1 MSPTDLST
9 TFCGIKLSNPTIL
22 PAGFLG
28 TTENIL
34 KRVADNGAGAVT
46 IKSISKDPREGH
58 KNPTV
63 ITYEAGMLNAV
74 GYSNPGV
81 KEAAKEFAAMEKIGI
96 PVIASIIGT
105 TADDFLKVIDG
116 FGELLSTKNIQQSI
130 PNQQSRISNPN
141 GFAAVELPL
150 SCPHTPG
157 FGTLA
162 GQSSPEAT
170 FKIVSTVRQKIKL
183 PLFVK
188 LSPNVSDIGSLAKVA
203 EDAGADAIT
212 AINTMGPGMVINIEA
227 RKPVL
232 DFKVGGV
239 SGPALR
245 PIAVKCVFDIYKSV
259 KIPIIG
265 VGGISTGRH
274 AIEMMMAGASAVGI
288 GTAIHDR
295 GINVFEMVC
304 NEMKRW
310 MSENGFNNISEIIG
324 AAHE

>member
-1 MSPTDLST
+1 MNPESTTNSSTNLST
-9 TFCGIKLSNPTIL
+9 TICGINLTNPTIL

-28 TTENIL
+28 TTKDVL
-34 KRVADNGAGAVT
+34 QRAALNGAGAVT
-46 IKSISKDPREGH
+46 IKSISPEPRNGH

-63 ITYEAGMLNAV
+63 LTFDAGMLNAV

-81 KEAAKEFAAMEKIGI
+81 EEAAKEFGDLSSINA
-96 PVIASIIGT
+96 PVIASVVGT
-105 TADDFLKVIDG
+105 VADDFLKVIDG
-116 FGELLSTKNIQQSI
+116 FKQIDFCAIEI
-130 PNQQSRISNPN
+130 
-141 GFAAVELPL
+141 PL

-162 GQSSPEAT
+162 GQSTPEAT
-170 FKIVSTVRQKIKL
+170 HKIVSAIRKETHL

-188 LSPNVSDIGSLAKVA
+188 LSPNVPDIGELAKVA

-212 AINTMGPGMVINIEA
+212 AVNTMGPGMVINIEA
-227 RKPVL
+227 QKPIL

-245 PIAVKCVFDIYKSV
+245 PIAVRCVYDIYQRV

-265 VGGISTGRH
+265 VGGVSTGRH

-288 GTAIHDR
+288 GSAIYNH
-295 GINVFEMVC
+295 GVEVFSEVC
-304 NEMKRW
+304 SEIKMW
-310 MSENGFNNISEIIG
+310 MSKNGIKNINEIVG
-324 AAHE
+324 AAHD

>member
-1 MSPTDLST
+1 MSPTNLST
-9 TFCGIKLSNPTIL
+9 TICGINLSNPTIL

-28 TTENIL
+28 TTKDIL

-46 IKSISKDPREGH
+46 IKSISPEARNGH

-63 ITYEAGMLNAV
+63 LTFDAGMLNAV

-81 KEAAKEFAAMEKIGI
+81 KEAAKEFAGLNSIGV

-105 TADDFLKVIDG
+105 NADEFLKVLDG
-116 FGELLSTKNIQQSI
+116 FKHLNFSAIEI
-130 PNQQSRISNPN
+130 
-141 GFAAVELPL
+141 PL

-157 FGTLA
+157 FGMLA
-162 GQSSPEAT
+162 GQSTPEAT
-170 FKIVSTVRQKIKL
+170 EEIVKAIRKETKL

-188 LSPNVSDIGSLAKVA
+188 LSPSVPDIGELAKVA
-203 EDAGADAIT
+203 EDSGADAIT
-212 AINTMGPGMVINIEA
+212 AVNTMGPGMVINIEA

-245 PIAVKCVFDIYKSV
+245 PIAVRCVYEIYERV

-274 AIEMMMAGASAVGI
+274 AIEMIMAGASAIGI
-288 GTAIHDR
+288 GSAIYNN
-295 GINVFEMVC
+295 GIEVFREVC
-304 NEMKRW
+304 DEIGTWMDKHGIKDINE
-310 MSENGFNNISEIIG
+310 IVG
-324 AAHE
+324 AAHD

>member
-1 MSPTDLST
+1 MSPTNLST
-9 TFCGIKLSNPTIL
+9 TICGINLSNPTIL

-28 TTENIL
+28 TTKDIL

-46 IKSISKDPREGH
+46 IKSISPEARNGH

-63 ITYEAGMLNAV
+63 LTFDAGMLNAV

-81 KEAAKEFAAMEKIGI
+81 KEAAKEFAGLNSIGV

-105 TADDFLKVIDG
+105 NVDEFLKVLDG
-116 FGELLSTKNIQQSI
+116 FKHLNFSAIEI
-130 PNQQSRISNPN
+130 
-141 GFAAVELPL
+141 PL

-157 FGTLA
+157 FGMLA
-162 GQSSPEAT
+162 GQSTPEAT
-170 FKIVSTVRQKIKL
+170 EEIVKAIRKETKL

-188 LSPNVSDIGSLAKVA
+188 LSPSVPDIGELAKVA
-203 EDAGADAIT
+203 EDSGADAIT
-212 AINTMGPGMVINIEA
+212 AVNTMGPGMVINIEA

-245 PIAVKCVFDIYKSV
+245 PIAVRCVYEIYERV

-274 AIEMMMAGASAVGI
+274 AIEMIMAGASAIGI
-288 GTAIHDR
+288 GSAIYNN
-295 GINVFEMVC
+295 GIEVFREVC
-304 NEMKRW
+304 DEIGAWMDKHGIKDINE
-310 MSENGFNNISEIIG
+310 IVG
-324 AAHE
+324 AAHD

>member
-1 MSPTDLST
+1 MLSINLST
-9 TFCGIKLSNPTIL
+9 NLCGVKLSNPTIL

-28 TTENIL
+28 TTKGIL
-34 KRVADNGAGAVT
+34 KRIADSGAGAVT
-46 IKSISKDPREGH
+46 IKSISTNARDGH

-63 ITYEAGMLNAV
+63 LTFDAGMLNAV

-81 KEAAKEFAAMEKIGI
+81 VEAAEEFSTLDKIGV

-105 TADDFLKVIDG
+105 DADDFVEVVDG
-116 FGELLSTKNIQQSI
+116 FGDLISPRDN
-130 PNQQSRISNPN
+130 QSRTSNAKT
-141 GFAAVELPL
+141 FAAVEIPL

-170 FKIVSTVRQKIKL
+170 FKIVSTVRKKIGL

-188 LSPNVSDIGSLAKVA
+188 LSPNVPDIGSLAKVA

-212 AINTMGPGMVINIEA
+212 AVNTMGPGMIINIEA
-227 RKPVL
+227 QKPVL

-239 SGPALR
+239 SGAALR

-274 AIEMMMAGASAVGI
+274 AIEMITAGASAVGI
-288 GTAIHDR
+288 GTAIYDR
-295 GINVFEMVC
+295 GVDVFKKVCDEINAWMHEHGIQNI
-304 NEMKRW
+304 NELK
-310 MSENGFNNISEIIG
+310 G
-324 AAHE
+324 AAHD